1 MSSCRVLADHDKF
14 WELNTNSCAVRLK
27 WQCPSMI
34 GKRLGLVSASTCPTP
49 NAYHKLWCTRRTAS
63 LADHR
68 TGMNIGPVLTCFD
81 HPQLGDLSKFV
92 KGYPTCTEWIPGRIR
107 RKPNHLRRVQKPW
120 LSWDSVANFTWI
132 SSDLRCPK
140 VRNQSMDF
148 QQLEVLPKWRDLEVG
163 PRTEEALRRRF
174 RALTGAAGGDG
185 SPGDSWLEKE
195 VP

>member
-14 WELNTNSCAVRLK
+14 WDLNTNSCAVRLK

-49 NAYHKLWCTRRTAS
+49 NASHKLWCTRRTAS

-68 TGMNIGPVLTCFD
+68 TGFFHRVPGFWHVLT
-81 HPQLGDLSKFV
+81 
-92 KGYPTCTEWIPGRIR
+92 IPSLAICQNGFPCRIR

-120 LSWDSVANFTWI
+120 VSWDSIENFPWI

-174 RALTGAAGGDG
+174 RALAAAAGGDG
-185 SPGDSWLEKE
+185 SIWAGDFWLEKE